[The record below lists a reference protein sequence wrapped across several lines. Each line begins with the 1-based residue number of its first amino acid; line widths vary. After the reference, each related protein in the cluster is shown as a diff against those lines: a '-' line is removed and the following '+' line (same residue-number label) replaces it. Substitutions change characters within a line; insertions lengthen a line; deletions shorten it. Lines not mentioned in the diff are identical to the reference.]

1 MADTPPE
8 GSPDPANAQLRA
20 DVPPGVQ
27 VVAQYVKDLSF
38 ENVNA
43 PQSLMQGGEAPNI
56 EVSANL
62 EAKGMAQDM
71 VEIELSLTVTA
82 TREAERLFLVE
93 VLYAGLFRVR
103 APDQTTLHEI
113 CLVECP
119 RLLFPF
125 ARRVIADATRD
136 GGYTPLLLDPIDFL
150 RLYRERQ
157 GMVSDVAGQTPN

>member
-8 GSPDPANAQLRA
+8 DAQA
-20 DVPPGVQ
+20 TATAEGAGAAPGFQ
-27 VVAQYVKDLSF
+27 VVTQYVKDLSF
-38 ENVNA
+38 ENANA
-43 PQSLMQGGEAPNI
+43 PHSLMQGGEAPNI

-62 EAKGMAQDM
+62 EARGMAQDM
-71 VEIELSLTVTA
+71 VEVELSITATA
-82 TREAERLFLVE
+82 TRESQRLFLVE
-93 VLYAGLFRVR
+93 VLYAGLFRIR
-103 APDQTTLHEI
+103 APNQEALNEV

-125 ARRVIADATRD
+125 VRRVIADATRD

-157 GMVSDVAGQTPN
+157 GVKIGGDGRAPN

>member
-1 MADTPPE
+1 MTDTPPE
-8 GSPDPANAQLRA
+8 DGQAAA
-20 DVPPGVQ
+20 DAEVTPGLQ

-38 ENVNA
+38 ENANA
-43 PQSLMQGGEAPNI
+43 PHSLTPSEEAPNI

-71 VEIELSLTVTA
+71 VEVELSLTATA
-82 TREAERLFLVE
+82 TRGEEQLFLVE

-103 APDQTTLHEI
+103 APDEKTMREI

-119 RLLFPF
+119 RLMFPF

-157 GMVSDVAGQTPN
+157 GGESQATH